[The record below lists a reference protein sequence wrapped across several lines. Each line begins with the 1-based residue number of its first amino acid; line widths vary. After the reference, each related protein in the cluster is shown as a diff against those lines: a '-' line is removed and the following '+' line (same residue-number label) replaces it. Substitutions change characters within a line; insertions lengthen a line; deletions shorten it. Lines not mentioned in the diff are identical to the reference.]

1 LAVFV
6 RLGSRGLPYFLAAIL
21 LAGNGVRVNHGYNSH
36 MRDERHGG
44 RAQCAWSGLRH
55 DTSGAQKSSWRF
67 SYRALGFVTAFA
79 GIVTANRVAL
89 DCVRIN
95 TVLRA
100 RSIRLARERK
110 HGGCVPSA
118 VSRILSGRRAA
129 DEGNGVWRVQG
140 RRLVEAERNPFKELA
155 VSGLDLETSSNHAP
169 AIVKASI
176 GGSRILQIDH
186 AINRTLAR
194 RGRRSV
200 GEAIVIGTA
209 AVALAST
216 RSRQLT
222 AEARCVLKYACRK
235 RDRSSCRWPAGAAG
249 VEGNAH
255 AYFSHLFGSP
265 RQPRCCRRWRRAN
278 RKCGLLL
285 DAGPHQVINE
295 TLNDELAELA
305 KRVAS
310 SGGVCLRSALDG
322 CRLVYAAADAE
333 TNMAVARAANA
344 RNIPINVVDDPAL
357 CTFQTP
363 AVIDRAP
370 VVVAIGTEGT
380 APVLARQIRAHLES
394 WLPPRLGQLA
404 ALAGTLRKQ
413 VNGLLRADAR
423 SRRRFWEIFFSG
435 RTRTLMMDGKEAE
448 ARAEAES
455 LLSDGTLNAH
465 SRGHVSLV
473 GAGPGTADLMTLR
486 ALRRLQEADVIV
498 HDRLIDPSVL
508 ECARRDARRIN
519 VGKTPGQACIAQSGI
534 NAILVAEAKAG
545 NDVVRLKG
553 GDPMIF
559 GRVGEEMAALDAAGI
574 SYNIARRLRAGECQH
589 RADYAMVRSC
599 SHGPFTA
606 EPGVRSTSCEPGT
619 VFAPMAVSAA
629 PYPASLPRR
638 DVGRYPVTIVET
650 DARASRTVHATLL
663 AGAFDPG
670 QQDQQPRDAVCA
682 MSGGS
687 SRRDGRPECS
697 PRIAV
702 QLKV

>member
-1 LAVFV
+1 MRTFPIFLDLHDSRVVVVGGGEQAAQKV
-6 RLGSRGLPYFLAAIL
+6 RLL
-21 LAGNGVRVNHGYNSH
+21 LKTPA
-36 MRDERHGG
+36 
-44 RAQCAWSGLRH
+44 
-55 DTSGAQKSSWRF
+55 
-67 SYRALGFVTAFA
+67 
-79 GIVTANRVAL
+79 
-89 DCVRIN
+89 RI
-95 TVLRA
+95 
-100 RSIRLARERK
+100 E
-110 HGGCVPSA
+110 
-118 VSRILSGRRAA
+118 
-129 DEGNGVWRVQG
+129 
-140 RRLVEAERNPFKELA
+140 
-155 VSGLDLETSSNHAP
+155 
-169 AIVKASI
+169 
-176 GGSRILQIDH
+176 
-186 AINRTLAR
+186 
-194 RGRRSV
+194 
-200 GEAIVIGTA
+200 
-209 AVALAST
+209 
-216 RSRQLT
+216 
-222 AEARCVLKYACRK
+222 
-235 RDRSSCRWPAGAAG
+235 
-249 VEGNAH
+249 
-255 AYFSHLFGSP
+255 
-265 RQPRCCRRWRRAN
+265 
-278 RKCGLLL
+278 
-285 DAGPHQVINE
+285 VINE

-305 KRVAS
+305 KTCCIEWRRLFTPV
-310 SGGVCLRSALDG
+310 ALDG

-333 TNMAVARAANA
+333 TNMAIARAANA

-574 SYNIARRLRAGECQH
+574 SYNIVPGVTSATACAAEANIALTH
-589 RADYAMVRSC
+589 RDEVRSIVLLTGH
-599 SHGPFTA
+599 STA
-606 EPGVRSTSCEPGT
+606 GVTAYDWTALARPGT
-619 VFAPMAVSAA
+619 VSRSCWECRPRIQARLLPSCRGYAV
-629 PYPASLPRR
+629 
-638 DVGRYPVTIVET
+638 IVENGCSSACARCAT
-650 DARASRTVHATLL
+650 LAGLARSIGTTRSAIPRCCLCGTRSPAGISRKSRGAEATARNNENRRAAEGLTRAVPQWVLDVAVRRRSVSPGSASKTHRCLEFRAHGLRLDTRTPNARASPAAAT
-663 AGAFDPG
+663 
-670 QQDQQPRDAVCA
+670 C
-682 MSGGS
+682 
-687 SRRDGRPECS
+687 RRLS
-697 PRIAV
+697 
-702 QLKV
+702 